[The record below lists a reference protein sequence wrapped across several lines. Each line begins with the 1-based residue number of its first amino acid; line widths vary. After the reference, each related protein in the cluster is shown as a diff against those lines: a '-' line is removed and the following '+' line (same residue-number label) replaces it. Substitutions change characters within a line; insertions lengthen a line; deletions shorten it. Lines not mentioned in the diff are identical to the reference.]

1 MRRALIA
8 GGLSI
13 ALLAAAASSASAA
26 TISPASLNFG
36 TQRLNTTSAPQTF
49 TLTKGS
55 ETTFGINPILVDD
68 SFSYLSTTNCPPFL
82 TAATPS
88 CTMTFRYKPRRP
100 GPDNATLYTS
110 EGSSTAPTATL
121 TGTGVVAGK
130 KCKKG
135 TKLSAQSAK
144 KKKCGKKKNH
154 L

>member
-26 TISPASLNFG
+26 TISPTSLNFG
-36 TQRLNTTSAPQTF
+36 SQRLGTTSAPQTL

-55 ETTFGINPILVDD
+55 ETAFGINPILVDD
-68 SFSYLSTTNCPPFL
+68 SFSYLSTTNCPRFL
-82 TAATPS
+82 TDATPS
-88 CTMTFRYKPRRP
+88 CTMTFQFQPHLP

-130 KCKKG
+130 RCKKG
-135 TKLSAQSAK
+135 KKHSAQSAR
-144 KKKCGKKKNH
+144 KKCGKKK
-154 L
+154 

>member
-26 TISPASLNFG
+26 TISPTSLNFG
-36 TQRLNTTSAPQTF
+36 SQRLNTTSAPQTV

-55 ETTFGINPILVDD
+55 ETTFSVALLLVDD
-68 SFSYLSTTNCPPFL
+68 SFSFLDTTNNCPSFL
-82 TAATPS
+82 TATTPS
-88 CTMTFRYKPRRP
+88 CTVTFRFQPHLP
-100 GPDNATLYTS
+100 GPDNGTLYTS

-130 KCKKG
+130 RCKKA
-135 TKLSAQSAK
+135 KKHSAQSAK
-144 KKKCGKKKNH
+144 KKCGKKK
-154 L
+154 